1 MKDFAQSLFRSVV
14 PTILLVLLTGG
25 VVLDV
30 LITEGLEED
39 FDELLIAK
47 SLGLIALAEDGDDGV
62 EMENY
67 EVTLPSYAM
76 QENGEFFQ
84 LIADSGEVLISSAS
98 LSYWADSPNR
108 MPGLDE
114 RDSQDLLSLT
124 LPDGRPGRLLRKRF
138 VPRLDYDED
147 GTLGFPLEM
156 DARFLDF
163 PSHQGARISE
173 QVTEPGRPPVTI
185 ERQALTLQL
194 AIGRASL
201 DSLLYKVH
209 SVLILTGLS
218 IMALIVLLA
227 RSGINKAVQ
236 PLRVMASELHAI
248 DEQSL
253 HERLRT
259 DSSVSE
265 LHDLAQSVNVLLGR
279 VDLAFDRER
288 RFSGDVA
295 HELRTPL
302 AELRTLLDVAERWPD
317 DPAIKHTFNMDVR
330 DVTDRMQR
338 IVETLLQ
345 LSRSE
350 QGSDL
355 LISCPN
361 LNELVRQNIG
371 KYEQASKSRN
381 LTIQV
386 HLSDARIACNGLDQ
400 WQSITGNLIENAIE
414 YASEGTSVDIALA
427 HASGGQFQFS
437 VANDTSNLAE
447 SDLENMFQRLWRK
460 DASRTSSLHSG
471 LGLALVRSCGNQVGA
486 EVKATLEHGRLTI
499 TVSAPVLTDSQVPV
513 HSTESAAEA
522 DLAAM
527 K

>member
-1 MKDFAQSLFRSVV
+1 M
-14 PTILLVLLTGG
+14 
-25 VVLDV
+25 LDV

-67 EVTLPSYAM
+67 EVTLPSYASA
-76 QENGEFFQ
+76 ENGEFFQ
-84 LIADSGEVLISSAS
+84 LIVDSGEVLINSAS
-98 LSYWADSPNR
+98 LSHWENTSHPL
-108 MPGLDE
+108 PGLDE
-114 RDSQDLLSLT
+114 RDSQELLSLT

-138 VPRLDYDED
+138 VPRLDYDKD
-147 GTLGFPLEM
+147 GKLGFPLEL

-163 PSHQGARISE
+163 PGQRGAKITE
-173 QVTEPGRPPVTI
+173 QITVPGKPTFTV

-201 DSLLYKVH
+201 DSLLYQVH

-227 RSGINKAVQ
+227 RRGINKAVQ
-236 PLRVMASELHAI
+236 PLRAMASELHAI
-248 DEQSL
+248 DEKSL
-253 HERLRT
+253 DERLRT
-259 DSSVSE
+259 DTSVSE

-279 VDLAFDRER
+279 VDLAFTRER

-317 DPAIKHTFNMDVR
+317 DPAIKHTFSMDVR

-350 QGSDL
+350 QDSEL
-355 LISCPN
+355 LVPCED
-361 LNELVRQNIG
+361 LNELVRQNIC
-371 KYEQASKSRN
+371 KFEQAAQSRN
-381 LTIQV
+381 LAIRAHV
-386 HLSDARIACNGLDQ
+386 DDSPIVCNGLDQ
-400 WQSITGNLIENAIE
+400 WQSISCNLIENAIE
-414 YASEGTSVDIALA
+414 YATPGTSVVITLA
-427 HASGGQFQFS
+427 HTSDKEFQFS
-437 VANDTSNLAE
+437 VANDAPNLAD
-447 SDLENMFQRLWRK
+447 SDLDNMFQRLWRK
-460 DASRTSSLHSG
+460 DVSRTSSLHSG
-471 LGLALVRSCGNQVGA
+471 LGLSLVRSCGNQISA
-486 EVKATLEHGRLTI
+486 EVDATLVRDRLTI
-499 TVSAPVLTDSQVPV
+499 MVTAPFPGDPDT
-513 HSTESAAEA
+513 STKGQAGVT
-522 DLAAM
+522 L
-527 K
+527 

>member
-67 EVTLPSYAM
+67 EITLPSYAM
-76 QENGEFFQ
+76 AENGEFFQ

-98 LSYWADSPNR
+98 LSHWADAPNR

-114 RDSQDLLSLT
+114 RDNQDLLSLT

-138 VPRLDYDED
+138 VPRLDYDAG

-156 DARFLDF
+156 DVRFLDF
-163 PSHQGARISE
+163 PGQQGALISE
-173 QVTEPGRPPVTI
+173 QVTEAGRPPVTI

-227 RSGINKAVQ
+227 RSGINTAVQ
-236 PLRVMASELHAI
+236 PLRAMASELQDI
-248 DEQSL
+248 DEQSFD
-253 HERLRT
+253 ERLRT
-259 DSSVSE
+259 DTRVSE

-317 DPAIKHTFNMDVR
+317 DPAIKHTFNMDV
-330 DVTDRMQR
+330 
-338 IVETLLQ
+338 ECLQ
-345 LSRSE
+345 QHR
-350 QGSDL
+350 
-355 LISCPN
+355 
-361 LNELVRQNIG
+361 
-371 KYEQASKSRN
+371 
-381 LTIQV
+381 
-386 HLSDARIACNGLDQ
+386 H
-400 WQSITGNLIENAIE
+400 AIE
-414 YASEGTSVDIALA
+414 
-427 HASGGQFQFS
+427 
-437 VANDTSNLAE
+437 
-447 SDLENMFQRLWRK
+447 R
-460 DASRTSSLHSG
+460 
-471 LGLALVRSCGNQVGA
+471 VRFTA
-486 EVKATLEHGRLTI
+486 
-499 TVSAPVLTDSQVPV
+499 
-513 HSTESAAEA
+513 
-522 DLAAM
+522 
-527 K
+527 

>member
-67 EVTLPSYAM
+67 EVTLPSYALA
-76 QENGEFFQ
+76 ENGEFFQ
-84 LIADSGEVLISSAS
+84 LVTDSGEVLINSAS
-98 LSYWADSPNR
+98 LSYWADSSHP
-108 MPGLDE
+108 MPGLDV
-114 RDSQDLLSLT
+114 RDSQELLSLT

-147 GTLGFPLEM
+147 GKFGVPFEM
-156 DARFLDF
+156 DARFLAF
-163 PSHQGARISE
+163 PGQRGSTISE
-173 QVTEPGRPPVTI
+173 QITVPGRPAATV

-201 DSLLYKVH
+201 DSLLYQVH

-218 IMALIVLLA
+218 IMSLIVLLA
-227 RSGINKAVQ
+227 RNGINKAVQ
-236 PLRVMASELHAI
+236 PLRAMASELHTI
-248 DEQSL
+248 DEQNL
-253 HERLRT
+253 DERLRT
-259 DSSVSE
+259 DSNVSE

-279 VDLAFDRER
+279 VDLAFERER

-317 DPAIKHTFNMDVR
+317 DPAIKHTFNQDVR
-330 DVTDRMQR
+330 DAADRMQR

-355 LISCPN
+355 LIACPN
-361 LNELVRQNIG
+361 LNELVRQNIL
-371 KYEQASKSRN
+371 KYEQAAQTGN
-381 LTIQV
+381 LAIRAQI
-386 HLSDARIACNGLDQ
+386 SDALISCNGTDQ
-400 WQSITGNLIENAIE
+400 WQSIARNLIENAME
-414 YASEGTSVDIALA
+414 YATSGTSVDIALA
-427 HASGGQFQFS
+427 QSHDGTIEFT
-437 VANDTSNLAE
+437 VANDTATLDE
-447 SDLENMFQRLWRK
+447 KDLERMFQRLWRK
-460 DASRTSSLHSG
+460 DTSRTSGLHSG
-471 LGLALVRSCGNQVGA
+471 LGLALVRSCCIQLDA
-486 EVKATLEHGRLTI
+486 EVSATLENGKLTI
-499 TVSAPVLTDSQVPV
+499 TVSAPVSNDPSI
-513 HSTESAAEA
+513 AA
-522 DLAAM
+522 
-527 K
+527 KY

>member
-76 QENGEFFQ
+76 EENGEFFQ

-114 RDSQDLLSLT
+114 RDSQNLLSLT

-156 DARFLDF
+156 DARFLNF
-163 PSHQGARISE
+163 PRQQGALISE

-201 DSLLYKVH
+201 DSLLYQVH
-209 SVLILTGLS
+209 SVLIVTGLS
-218 IMALIVLLA
+218 IMGLIVLLA

-236 PLRVMASELHAI
+236 PLRTMASELHAI
-248 DEQSL
+248 DEQRFD
-253 HERLRT
+253 ERLRT
-259 DSSVSE
+259 DTSVSE

-279 VDLAFDRER
+279 VDSAFERER

-317 DPAIKHTFNMDVR
+317 DPAIKHNFSMDIR

-355 LISCPN
+355 LVSYPN
-361 LNELVRQNIG
+361 LNELVRQNVC
-371 KYEQASKSRN
+371 KYEQAAQSRN
-381 LTIQV
+381 LTVQM
-386 HLSDARIACNGLDQ
+386 HMNDEPIACNGVDQ
-400 WQSITGNLIENAIE
+400 WQSITCNLIDNAIE
-414 YASEGTSVDIALA
+414 YATEGTLVDISLMRTS
-427 HASGGQFQFS
+427 HRQFKFS
-437 VANDTSNLAE
+437 IANEAANLAE
-447 SDLENMFQRLWRK
+447 SDLDNLFLRLWRK

-471 LGLALVRSCGNQVGA
+471 LGLALVLSCVNQLGA
-486 EVKATLEHGRLTI
+486 EVVAILEHGRLTI
-499 TVSAPVLTDSQVPV
+499 SVTASALDGSEAV
-513 HSTESAAEA
+513 HNA
-522 DLAAM
+522 
-527 K
+527 

>member
-67 EVTLPSYAM
+67 EVTLPSYALA
-76 QENGEFFQ
+76 ENGEFFQ
-84 LIADSGEVLISSAS
+84 LVADSGEVLISSAS
-98 LSYWADSPNR
+98 LSHWADSRHP

-114 RDSQDLLSLT
+114 RDSQELLSLT

-138 VPRLDYDED
+138 VPRLDYDKD
-147 GTLGFPLEM
+147 GKFGFPLEL

-163 PSHQGARISE
+163 PGQRGATIIE
-173 QVTEPGRPPVTI
+173 QVTVSGMPTFSV

-201 DSLLYKVH
+201 DSLLYQVH

-227 RSGINKAVQ
+227 RRGIIKAVQ
-236 PLRVMASELHAI
+236 PLKAMASELHAI

-253 HERLRT
+253 DERLRT
-259 DSSVSE
+259 DTKVSE

-279 VDLAFDRER
+279 VDLAFERER

-302 AELRTLLDVAERWPD
+302 TELRTLLDVADRWPD
-317 DPAIKHTFNMDVR
+317 DPAIKHTFNIDVR

-355 LISCPN
+355 LVPCPN
-361 LNELVRQNIG
+361 LNELVRQNTG
-371 KYEQASKSRN
+371 RYEQAASNRN
-381 LTIQV
+381 LTIRSQLDDTPIV
-386 HLSDARIACNGLDQ
+386 CNGVDQ
-400 WQSITGNLIENAIE
+400 WQSISSNLIENAIE
-414 YASEGTSVDIALA
+414 YATEGTTVDILLT
-427 HASGGQFQFS
+427 HTSGGQFQFS
-437 VANDTSNLAE
+437 VANDTANLAE
-447 SDLENMFQRLWRK
+447 PDLETMFQRLWRK
-460 DASRTSSLHSG
+460 DDARTSGLHSG

-486 EVKATLEHGRLTI
+486 DVVASLVHGRLTI
-499 TVSAPVLTDSQVPV
+499 TVTAPVLSDP
-513 HSTESAAEA
+513 ESADEC
-522 DLAAM
+522 
-527 K
+527 